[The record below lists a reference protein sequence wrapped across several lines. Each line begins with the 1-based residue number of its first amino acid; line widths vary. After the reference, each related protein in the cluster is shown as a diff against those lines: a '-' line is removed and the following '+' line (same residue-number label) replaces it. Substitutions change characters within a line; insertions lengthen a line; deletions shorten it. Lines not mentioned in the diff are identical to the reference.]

1 VTRDEILTVV
11 LRALGEIAPEAD
23 LARLDPQV
31 ALRDQLD
38 LDSMDMLNFATAL
51 HEALGIDV
59 PEADYAKMAT
69 LAGAVDYLTERG
81 RPG

>member
-1 VTRDEILTVV
+1 MTRDEIRTTV

-23 LARLDPQV
+23 LARVDPDV
-31 ALRDQLD
+31 KLREQFD

-59 PEADYAKMAT
+59 PEADYAQMAT
-69 LAGAVDYLTERG
+69 LAGAVDYLTQRMG
-81 RPG
+81 SG